1 MKIDFA
7 DSCAIGFRNKRD
19 LGLNPVL
26 PLVWVGHLVYLSQPF
41 NKYLHFLYVRYCKVS
56 ASFVK

>member
-26 PLVWVGHLVYLSQPF
+26 PLVWVGHLVYLSLNHLTNTCISCMSDTAKFQ
-41 NKYLHFLYVRYCKVS
+41 LHL
-56 ASFVK
+56 